1 MDSKSTHNSDQGN
14 GSDVT
19 PPAGSG
25 SELTDRTSS
34 LALPVPAVESS
45 LYRYGV
51 TDLLLRLLVDS
62 PYSEFTIRELA
73 RATDANTRSVSK
85 AVDVLETNGLVTAR
99 HTGNKRLVGINRAR
113 LSKPD
118 DPVLQ
123 VPQPEFQ
130 LPIRAALT
138 RIEDELEGVCGVV
151 VFGSVARGEA
161 DRQSD
166 IDLWVLVTDDRA
178 TKQRQAHDIANAL
191 GSERFDGDRYEVQ
204 ILVESIE
211 TATDYGDR
219 LRDVFASGL
228 TLRDSDALRELKQ
241 EVLHSAG

>member
-1 MDSKSTHNSDQGN
+1 MKSESIQNSAQGSD
-14 GSDVT
+14 SDVT
-19 PPAGSG
+19 PPTG
-25 SELTDRTSS
+25 SELTDRTNS
-34 LALPVPAVESS
+34 LAIPVPAVESS

-51 TDLLLRLLVDS
+51 TDPLLSVLVDN
-62 PYSEFTIRELA
+62 PYSEFTIRELS

-99 HTGNKRLVGINRAR
+99 HEGNKRLVGINRAR

-123 VPQPEFQ
+123 IPQPEFQ
-130 LPIRAALT
+130 PPVRAALT
-138 RIEDELEGVCGVV
+138 RIEEDLEDVCGVV

-161 DRQSD
+161 DRRSD

-178 TKQRQAHDIANAL
+178 TNQRQAHDIANTL
-191 GSERFDGDRYEVQ
+191 GSERFDGDRYEFQ

-211 TATDYGDR
+211 TAIDYSDR
-219 LRDVFASGL
+219 LHDVFASGL
-228 TLRDSDALRELKQ
+228 TLRDSEALQKRKQ
-241 EVLHSAG
+241 EVLHNA